1 MVNWLGMFSLSFF
14 SNVPG
19 GGTIGF
25 SSGFDYFVSSSLK
38 EVVIRKRQSDN
49 TGFTIKESDFVTII
63 FQSEIT

>member
-1 MVNWLGMFSLSFF
+1 LTSADNQ
-14 SNVPG
+14 
-19 GGTIGF
+19 IGF

-49 TGFTIKESDFVTII
+49 SGFTIKNTDFVTII

>member
-1 MVNWLGMFSLSFF
+1 MSQSVQVKLNGLELVSAD
-14 SNVPG
+14 NQ
-19 GGTIGF
+19 IGF

-49 TGFTIKESDFVTII
+49 SGFTIKESDFVTII